1 MGEENRVIGRTPGET
16 RSRRGDALR
25 PDTALA
31 PAGAP
36 EEERYVTAVPACCLR
51 SLKQEA
57 LADVGERRRLT
68 LECGCGREWW
78 ITSTLD
84 ERVARRFVTHGG
96 PRVSGG
102 GHSAA

>member
-1 MGEENRVIGRTPGET
+1 MNARTAGEA

-31 PAGAP
+31 PVGEP
-36 EEERYVTAVPACCLR
+36 REERYVTALPACCLR
-51 SLKQEA
+51 RLKQEA
-57 LADVGERRRLT
+57 LSGDTERRRLA